1 MSEPVTIGMV
11 ASVVVGILIFLVKM
25 MINDIKSSISGVE
38 ELLMETFNNRITKV
52 EEKHEA
58 DMKQVQTE
66 LSNIMGDFSM
76 SFVLRED
83 FFRTMN
89 GMEAKMVSMDE
100 KLNKLLLNSAGVRND
115 G

>member
-1 MSEPVTIGMV
+1 
-11 ASVVVGILIFLVKM
+11 
-25 MINDIKSSISGVE
+25 
-38 ELLMETFNNRITKV
+38 
-52 EEKHEA
+52 
-58 DMKQVQTE
+58 
-66 LSNIMGDFSM
+66 M